1 MNISGI
7 TIAIL
12 RVPDIFSDSISALSN
27 FGYEYKLSK
36 TASPWDNTYEVV
48 CQSNGQIISSVS
60 YDFTIGEE
68 NWKFEVM
75 PKSGW
80 GNVAFVAVIIG
91 IFYFYR
97 IDYVMSYL
105 GMVIIERK

>member
-1 MNISGI
+1 MKDESGNEYFWGF

-80 GNVAFVAVIIG
+80 GNVAFVA
-91 IFYFYR
+91 
-97 IDYVMSYL
+97 
-105 GMVIIERK
+105 